1 MDLTKE
7 QQPIIFDEP
16 HLTPAHHRPER
27 NEQSLKWGRCPQ
39 TPGFS
44 ALLPSQVDFFMSR
57 KLRMANHPQPGPAPE
72 SALGLRPRIALS
84 SAQVA

>member
-1 MDLTKE
+1 MGAPPPNPRDLARFCR
-7 QQPIIFDEP
+7 PRFD
-16 HLTPAHHRPER
+16 
-27 NEQSLKWGRCPQ
+27 
-39 TPGFS
+39 FY
-44 ALLPSQVDFFMSR
+44 MSW